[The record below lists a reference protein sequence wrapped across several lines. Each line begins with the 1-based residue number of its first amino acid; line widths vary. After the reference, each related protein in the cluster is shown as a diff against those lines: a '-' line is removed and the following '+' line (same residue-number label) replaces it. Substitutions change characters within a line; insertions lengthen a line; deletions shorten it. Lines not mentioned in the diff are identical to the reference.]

1 MACISEKELNVNEF
15 ITLLQSKDLPKS
27 LIEKLSLMLND
38 TNYDDTANIEQ
49 VRTML
54 KDYPR

>member
-1 MACISEKELNVNEF
+1 MACISEKELNVNEV